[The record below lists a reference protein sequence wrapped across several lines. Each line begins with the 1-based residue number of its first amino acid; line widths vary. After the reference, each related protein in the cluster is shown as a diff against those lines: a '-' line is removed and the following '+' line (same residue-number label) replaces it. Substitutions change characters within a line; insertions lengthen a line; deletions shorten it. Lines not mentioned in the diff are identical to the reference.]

1 MQDYSVGRRNYYEA
15 SVFPIYTILIL
26 MFAACSTKVVP
37 TPETDAKAIVPE
49 YVINAKELLGTEE
62 RKSEA
67 KLRSWNILSD
77 VHSTSVAFSSYVYFE
92 REYGRTAP
100 YFSEARYSP
109 DYNYVLQD
117 DKAHL
122 TLNITGSKVG
132 RVELTHVGVVSAEEA
147 VMMLGYGP
155 KQLIEHPVKHRN
167 ADRSDWFAVIDPYFH
182 IIEIQWFDAEK
193 PNRSGKLGKVTQ
205 IRVSAW

>member
-1 MQDYSVGRRNYYEA
+1 MKRLL
-15 SVFPIYTILIL
+15 FPIYAISIL
-26 MFAACSTKVVP
+26 MFTACSTKVVP
-37 TPETDAKAIVPE
+37 KPETDAKAIVPE
-49 YVINAKELLGTEE
+49 YVIDAKELLGTKE
-62 RKSEA
+62 RKSEG

-77 VHSTSVAFSSYVYFE
+77 VQGTSVVFSSYLYFE
-92 REYGRTAP
+92 REYGRVAP
-100 YFSEARYSP
+100 YFSEAKYSP
-109 DYNYVLQD
+109 DYNYVLRG

-147 VMMLGYGP
+147 VMMLGYDP

-193 PNRSGKLGKVTQ
+193 PDTPGKLGKVTQ
-205 IRVSAW
+205 IRVSVW